1 MLERIK
7 AFIESTAGAISIL
20 FFGLCLFSCVC
31 IIIAIR
37 LPANEHLT
45 MLFTG
50 IVGGFNGSL
59 FTVITVHARNS
70 TEVTGKDSKVTIN
83 QAEPKP
89 ETKP

>member
-7 AFIESTAGAISIL
+7 AFIESTAGAITLL
-20 FFGLCLFSCVC
+20 FFGLCLFSVVC
-31 IIIAIR
+31 IVIAIR
-37 LPANEHLT
+37 LPANEHLA

-70 TEVTGKDSKVTIN
+70 AEVTGKDSTVTIN
-83 QAEPKP
+83 QAEPKSDG
-89 ETKP
+89 KS